1 MKYWSKKQE
10 RKEIRK
16 KVKNKQ
22 SKNNL
27 KEIVQDLV
35 WLNKKQKSKQKIILN
50 KTRVQLFNRLKLEKE
65 ILLPVFNIPYSGVN
79 HKISV
84 YYL

>member
-1 MKYWSKKQE
+1 MKYWLKKQE

-16 KVKNKQ
+16 RVKNKQ

-35 WLNKKQKSKQKIILN
+35 WPNKNQKSKQKIILN
-50 KTRVQLFNRLKLEKE
+50 KTRVQLFNRLKLKKE
-65 ILLPVFNIPYSGVN
+65 ILLPVFNIP
-79 HKISV
+79 
-84 YYL
+84 